1 MADRHEPA
9 RLDAATLAAY
19 LEGRLPPE
27 DRARV
32 DAEIARDPE
41 TYEWVVNA
49 LRLSAA
55 ADDEQLAVDP
65 TPGPEPDPAPHPVP
79 EPEPA
84 PSPVVP
90 FHRRRAVRTGIGAL
104 LATAAALVLMVRVEP
119 GVWQRW
125 MGGSDVD
132 PRFTKLVEAVGE
144 ERYIEARLTGGF
156 KYGPLRSVTRGPG
169 DLSSKNLALL
179 AAAGE
184 LQKKA
189 QEDPSAENL
198 HAWGVA
204 QVLLGDYDAAVATLE
219 LAADHEPVA
228 SALLGDLTA
237 AYLTRAIE
245 LDRAD
250 DLPRALALAERAAG
264 EAAAGPEVFSNQALV
279 LEALGLDTEALSS
292 WQEALRRESRPDW
305 RAYLERRLARL
316 RSAPIPRDR
325 QGQLLERL
333 DDITR
338 QQPDRSPHQP
348 VATVG
353 LS

>member
-65 TPGPEPDPAPHPVP
+65 TPGPEPGPAPHPVP

-125 MGGSDVD
+125 TGGDVD
-132 PRFTKLVEAVGE
+132 SRLAPLVEAVGE

-204 QVLLGDYDAAVATLE
+204 QLLLGDYEASLRTLGDARALDPDNPTVLADLSAAWMARREPEDVARALDAAQRAMATGQ
-219 LAADHEPVA
+219 AP
-228 SALLGDLTA
+228 STA
-237 AYLTRAIE
+237 YYN
-245 LDRAD
+245 
-250 DLPRALALAERAAG
+250 RALA
-264 EAAAGPEVFSNQALV
+264 
-279 LEALGLDTEALSS
+279 LEALGLTSRAIEA
-292 WQEALRRESRPDW
+292 WEDVRRLDPGTPWADDAARRIE
-305 RAYLERRLARL
+305 RLARPPASH
-316 RSAPIPRDR
+316 RGHQRRPEGHHTSSA
-325 QGQLLERL
+325 Q
-333 DDITR
+333 
-338 QQPDRSPHQP
+338 
-348 VATVG
+348 V
-353 LS
+353 